1 MRYTILPIL
10 VPGLLLVHLLTG
22 CGTQPPR
29 EFLSTD
35 KLTPG
40 IFTGVEERAVLPP
53 GVEVR
58 KVYDKGI
65 LLTKESEGFVDRLY
79 NDAAQYC
86 TIAYG
91 HLIKKA
97 PCDGSEPEPFLDG
110 ITEPEGVVLLRDDME
125 IAEGAVMTLV
135 NVALTDG
142 QYAALSDFVFNVGS
156 GNFRESTL
164 LTMVN
169 SGRHDQV
176 PFQLRRWV
184 KAGGRELA
192 GLKARREKEI
202 ELYFEDIGIP
212 RAAPDADQDM
222 SPVDILSGEKKE

>member
-1 MRYTILPIL
+1 MRYQMFSIGSSTLLIAC
-10 VPGLLLVHLLTG
+10 LLVG
-22 CGTQPPR
+22 CGGHRAQ

-40 IFTGVEERAVLPP
+40 IFTEVEERVVLPP

-65 LLTKESEGFVDRLY
+65 QLTKESEGFIESLY
-79 NDAAQYC
+79 NDAAWFC

-97 PCDGSEPEPFLDG
+97 PCDGSEPKRFLDG

-125 IAEGAVMTLV
+125 IAERAVMTLV
-135 NVALTDG
+135 DVRLTEG
-142 QYAALSDFVFNVGS
+142 QYAALCDFVFNVGS
-156 GNFRESTL
+156 GNFRQSTL
-164 LTMVN
+164 LRMVN

-184 KAGGRELA
+184 KAGGRELP
-192 GLKARREKEI
+192 GLKTRREKEI
-202 ELYFEDIGIP
+202 VLYFEDIGIP
-212 RAAPDADQDM
+212 RAASEADLDL
-222 SPVDILSGEKKE
+222 SPVDILMGEMR

>member
-1 MRYTILPIL
+1 MRYKLWLIL
-10 VPGLLLVHLLTG
+10 VPGLLLVHLLAG
-22 CGTQPPR
+22 CSVQPSR

-79 NDAAQYC
+79 NDAAQFC

-97 PCDGSEPEPFLDG
+97 PCDGSEPDHFLDG
-110 ITEPEGVVLLRDDME
+110 ITEPEGVTLLKDDME
-125 IAEGAVMTLV
+125 NAERAVMTLV
-135 NVALTDG
+135 DVALTDG

-156 GNFRESTL
+156 GNFRQSTL
-164 LTMVN
+164 LMMVN

-176 PFQLRRWV
+176 PFQLKRWV

-192 GLKARREKEI
+192 GLVTRREREI

-212 RAAPDADQDM
+212 RAAPDADQDLG
-222 SPVDILSGEKKE
+222 PVDILSGEN